1 MQHIDKLK
9 GAIYGLAIGDAI
21 GVPYE
26 FQSRGTFNCTDMIG
40 YGTHKQSKGAWSD
53 DTSMTLALMDSINRC
68 NGRIDVKDIRKAFK
82 DWMNNADYTPFGAVF
97 DIGGTTELALT
108 IGFGINNPEAN
119 GNGSL
124 MRTIPLAFIDD
135 ITDKEIADVSAI
147 THAHSIS
154 KNACIQYVRIAQN
167 LLNGIEVNEAIDKG
181 MGFKLRIKDYTE
193 DNIFSDGYVI
203 STLWAALWAVATTNS
218 YEECILKAINLGN
231 DTDTVG
237 AVAGGLAGII
247 YGYEAIPQ
255 KWIDGLQAKDIIDKY
270 MLIDYDREKEDIDKQ
285 Y

>member
-40 YGTHKQSKGAWSD
+40 YGTHKQSKGTWSD
-53 DTSMTLALMDSINRC
+53 DTSMALALMDSINRC

-82 DWMNNADYTPFGAVF
+82 NWMNNADYTPFGEVF
-97 DIGGTTELALT
+97 DIGGTTKLALT
-108 IGFGINNPEAN
+108 IGFGINNQEAN

-124 MRTIPLAFIDD
+124 MRTLPLAFIDD

-247 YGYEAIPQ
+247 YGYEGIPQ
-255 KWIDGLQAKDIIDKY
+255 KWIDNLQAKDVIDKY
-270 MLIDYDREKEDIDKQ
+270 MLIDYDREKEDIDKEK
-285 Y
+285 

>member
-9 GAIYGLAIGDAI
+9 GAIYWLAVGDAI

-40 YGTHKQSKGAWSD
+40 YGTHKQPKGTWSD

-82 DWMNNADYTPFGAVF
+82 DWMNNADYTPFGEVF

-203 STLWAALWAVATTNS
+203 STLWAALWVVATTN
-218 YEECILKAINLGN
+218 
-231 DTDTVG
+231 
-237 AVAGGLAGII
+237 
-247 YGYEAIPQ
+247 
-255 KWIDGLQAKDIIDKY
+255 
-270 MLIDYDREKEDIDKQ
+270 
-285 Y
+285 

>member
-9 GAIYGLAIGDAI
+9 GAIYGLAVGDAI

-40 YGTHKQSKGAWSD
+40 YGTHKRPKGTWSD

-82 DWMNNADYTPFGAVF
+82 DWMNNADYTPFGEVF
-97 DIGGTTELALT
+97 DIGGTTKLALT

-124 MRTIPLAFIDD
+124 MRTLPLAFIDD

-167 LLNGIEVNEAIDKG
+167 LLNGIDVNEAIDKG

-247 YGYEAIPQ
+247 YGYECIPQ
-255 KWIDGLQAKDIIDKY
+255 KWIDNLQAKDVIDKY
-270 MLIDYDREKEDIDKQ
+270 MLIDYDREKEDIDKEK
-285 Y
+285 

>member
-9 GAIYGLAIGDAI
+9 GAIYGLAVGDAI

-40 YGTHKQSKGAWSD
+40 YGTNKQPKGTWSD

-82 DWMNNADYTPFGAVF
+82 DWMNNADYTPFGDVF

-124 MRTIPLAFIDD
+124 MRTLPLAFIDD

-154 KNACIQYVRIAQN
+154 KNACIQYVRIAKN

-247 YGYEAIPQ
+247 YGYECIPQ
-255 KWIDGLQAKDIIDKY
+255 K
-270 MLIDYDREKEDIDKQ
+270 MDR
-285 Y
+285 